1 MSLEEL
7 RKCEA
12 YERMKRLGE
21 LLNVK
26 SEEEQDKLL
35 SYVSRE
41 KLEELA
47 DEAKANQVPALERI
61 IRRYLEKNALKR
73 CEECLKEGLFDEA
86 KNLLEKYKLGEEI
99 RKKIN
104 EKEYEW
110 CMERGMYFKAAD
122 VARKGNLGEDKLLLA
137 EALL

>member
-21 LLNVK
+21 LLNAK
-26 SEEEQDKLL
+26 SEEERDKLL
-35 SYVSRE
+35 GYVSRE

-47 DEAKANQVPALERI
+47 NEARANEVPVLERI
-61 IRRYLEKNALKR
+61 IRRYLEKNALKW
-73 CEECLKEGLFDEA
+73 CKECLKEGLFDEA
-86 KNLLEKYKLGEEI
+86 RKLIEEYKLGEEMQ
-99 RKKIN
+99 KKVD

-110 CMERGMYFKAAD
+110 CMERGMHFKAAD

>member
-86 KNLLEKYKLGEEI
+86 RI
-99 RKKIN
+99 S
-104 EKEYEW
+104 
-110 CMERGMYFKAAD
+110 
-122 VARKGNLGEDKLLLA
+122 
-137 EALL
+137 